1 MERLIGRVGPLAQR
15 AVREET
21 QPVLGPASRPAQGGI
36 REAGAWLGR
45 WSSSSHSHGG
55 LETRREE
62 AVTCKARCA
71 GRRRSTTCK
80 AQRQGAAWVNVA
92 PIDRQGQPARGGV
105 RGHRSASDGATRCR
119 PSVRPPVPCQALPL
133 PSYIKHMPETKVRVC
148 RVRSG
153 ALGWERNSP
162 FPDPRRATVTTHTAQ
177 NVVAPAPLVGPPGGG
192 VRRPSNQPIDISRWS
207 GRDFCRPIQPLPLH
221 AARQHSTAAAGSR
234 AASACQLP
242 APPNRSPDPRRTA
255 QARPTAT

>member
-92 PIDRQGQPARGGV
+92 PIEQTGPGKDSRRGAE
-105 RGHRSASDGATRCR
+105 SAADGATRCR
-119 PSVRPPVPCQALPL
+119 PSVYPCRARF
-133 PSYIKHMPETKVRVC
+133 S
-148 RVRSG
+148 RS
-153 ALGWERNSP
+153 
-162 FPDPRRATVTTHTAQ
+162 
-177 NVVAPAPLVGPPGGG
+177 
-192 VRRPSNQPIDISRWS
+192 
-207 GRDFCRPIQPLPLH
+207 
-221 AARQHSTAAAGSR
+221 
-234 AASACQLP
+234 
-242 APPNRSPDPRRTA
+242 
-255 QARPTAT
+255 